1 MMLLPGFCR
10 RGDTPGHYLP
20 TLWVLLGS
28 WSDETEGDERF
39 AAVSGKRS
47 WGKNELL
54 KLMV

>member
-1 MMLLPGFCR
+1 MLLPGFCR